1 MTYSDELP
9 RVIAESLRATREA
22 RGLSRREAALKT
34 GVAERLIEAWE
45 RGERN
50 PMAADMAHYLRGLGV
65 LVVNERNHP
74 RENLTHEGEIR
85 PCPSLDDYDNKSR

>member
-65 LVVNERNHP
+65 LHIDERRPP
-74 RENLTHEGEIR
+74 RENPTHEGEVR
-85 PCPSLDDYDNKSR
+85 ACPSLEDYDNKSR